1 MNSTLGPS
9 AAKTRFVVATIGATQ
24 AIAWASSFYLPS
36 VLAKTIAPDLG
47 LSPAWVFGGLSLALG
62 VSGLLAPRAGS
73 LIDEFGGRPVLCSS
87 NVISALGLVLLALAR
102 GPVGL
107 LASWCVLGLAMA
119 GGLYEAAFASLTR
132 IYGSESRGAITGV
145 TLIAGFAST
154 IGWPTSAYLAHV
166 AGWRGAC
173 LSWAAIQLAVSLPLN
188 ALALRG
194 AQVARAQEAPGRT
207 RVGSKTPDRR
217 MWILAFMFTTSGVV
231 SIGVATLMPTLL
243 LATGASATAAIAAA
257 SLMGPA
263 QVGARIVEYSARK
276 WIDPLISARIA
287 NALHPIGAL
296 ILAVFGAPAIAV
308 FSVVHGAG
316 NGILTIAK
324 GTLPLAIFGAEG
336 YGARIGKLS
345 APARVGQA
353 LAPLLL
359 GLAIERFGL
368 KTLLL
373 SGLLSG
379 AALLS
384 LFSPELKER

>member
-1 MNSTLGPS
+1 MYKNLAHS
-9 AAKTRFVVATIGATQ
+9 AAKTRFVVATIGTTQ

-62 VSGLLAPRAGS
+62 VSGLLAPRAGR

-87 NVISALGLVLLALAR
+87 NIIFALGLALLALAK

-107 LASWCVLGLAMA
+107 LTSWCVLGLAMA
-119 GGLYEAAFASLTR
+119 GGLYEAAFAALAR
-132 IYGSESRGAITGV
+132 IYGGESRGAITGV

-154 IGWPTSAYLAHV
+154 IGWPTSAYLAHI

-173 LSWAAIQLAVSLPLN
+173 LVWAAIQLAVSLPLN
-188 ALALRG
+188 ALALHAVQAPRSQ
-194 AQVARAQEAPGRT
+194 QVPVAIRASPSA
-207 RVGSKTPDRR
+207 PDRR

-231 SIGVATLMPTLL
+231 SIGVATLMPSLL
-243 LATGASATAAIAAA
+243 LATGATATAAIAAA

-263 QVGARIVEYSARK
+263 QVAARIVEYLARK

-287 NALHPIGAL
+287 NALHPVGAV
-296 ILAVFGAPAIAV
+296 ILAIFGAPAITI

-368 KTLLL
+368 RTLLL
-373 SGLLSG
+373 SGMLSA
-379 AALLS
+379 AALAS
-384 LFSPELKER
+384 LFSPDLRER